1 MTAIACLRWASDAY
15 LVRVETLASRGAG
28 SRGRM
33 RQVNQAAILYPV
45 FAQVLL
51 TLVVYCLLLTARA
64 RAISTA
70 GRQRGTGDIAMG
82 RYPWPED
89 AEKRAHNQRNQFEL
103 PVLFYAATSFAMI
116 VGAADT
122 AMVALAW
129 AFVASRIGHAAIHI
143 GPNRVRW
150 RGPVFILG
158 FLIVTAM
165 WVKLFLHVLMR
176 ST

>member
-1 MTAIACLRWASDAY
+1 MN
-15 LVRVETLASRGAG
+15 
-28 SRGRM
+28 
-33 RQVNQAAILYPV
+33 QVAILYPV

-51 TLVVYCLLLTARA
+51 TVVVYCLLLTARA
-64 RAISTA
+64 RAIGAA
-70 GRQRGTGDIAMG
+70 GGLRGKGDLAMG
-82 RYPWPED
+82 RYAWPED

-103 PVLFYAATSFAMI
+103 PVLFYAAAGFAMI
-116 VGAADT
+116 VGAADV

-129 AFVASRIGHAAIHI
+129 AFVVSRIVHAAIHI
-143 GPNRVRW
+143 GPNRVRR

-165 WVKLFLHVLMR
+165 WARLFLHVVMS